1 MAINKDQLKQ
11 VLLEKG
17 LLDADKITTASA
29 HAESQKITLEE
40 FLFKNQMV
48 PDNDLG
54 KIIADLYEVPFV
66 DLTGFTIK
74 ENLLSVVPP
83 RMASS
88 QLVLP
93 FEMGDGVIR
102 VAFNNPESYEL
113 ITFLENKTGLRIE
126 PHYATELELRKALKV
141 YNRDVNEKFNQL
153 LKGSLEDPNKI
164 ESLQDA
170 SKLVDAIILFAQQ
183 NGASDVHLEPHK
195 DFLVIRYRVDGLLR
209 NVAELP
215 IQVTELITTRIK
227 VLSRM
232 RTDEHRAAQ
241 DGRFKLE
248 VHGVEVTLRVSIIPV
263 YDGEKVV
270 MRLLSASNQELNLK
284 ALGYSELNLT
294 KIDEGMKKT
303 HGILLVTGPTGS
315 GKTTTLYS
323 MMKMLNSPDVNIST
337 IEDPIE
343 YRLQG
348 INQTQVNRKTD
359 LTFANGLRALV
370 RQDPDIIMV
379 GEIRD
384 KETANVAIN
393 AALTGHLV
401 LATLH
406 TNDAAS
412 TLPRLMEMGV
422 ESFLIAATAKM
433 VVAQRLI
440 RTICDHCK
448 KSYELNLGQI
458 EALSKQFDLE
468 SDMTAILKHMK
479 KENEKTF
486 VFYRGEGCEICGG
499 SGYKGRTT
507 IAEVMEV
514 TDPVQKN
521 ILEMV
526 SSSQLEEMA
535 MNEGMISMFMD
546 GMEKVFEGVTTI
558 EEIFRVLRD

>member
-17 LLDADKITTASA
+17 LLDADKIATASA

>member
-1 MAINKDQLKQ
+1 MAINRDQLKE

-17 LLDADKITTASA
+17 LLSQEKIEAAMSHAD
-29 HAESQKITLEE
+29 SQKITLEE
-40 FLFKNQMV
+40 FLFKNQLV
-48 PDNDLG
+48 PDKELG
-54 KIIADLYEVPFV
+54 QILADLYEVPLV
-66 DLTGFTIK
+66 DLAGFTIK

-83 RMASS
+83 RMAST

-93 FEMGDGVIR
+93 FEMEDGLIR
-102 VAFNNPESYEL
+102 IAFSNPQNYEL
-113 ITFLENKTGLRIE
+113 ITFLENKTGLKVE
-126 PHYATELELRKALKV
+126 PHYATELDLRKALKV
-141 YNRDVNEKFNQL
+141 YNRDVNEKFNEL
-153 LKGSLEDPNKI
+153 LKGSLTDPNKI

-170 SKLVDAIILFAQQ
+170 SKLVDTIVLFAQQ

-227 VLSRM
+227 VLARM

-248 VHGVEVTLRVSIIPV
+248 VNGVEVTLRVSIIPV

-433 VVAQRLI
+433 VIAQRLI
-440 RTICDHCK
+440 RTICSHCK
-448 KSYELNLGQI
+448 QSYELNLGQI

-468 SDMTAILKHMK
+468 SDMSAILKHMH
-479 KENEKTF
+479 KEKEETF
-486 VFYRGEGCEICGG
+486 IFYRGEGCEICGG

-514 TDPVQKN
+514 TDEVQKN

-526 SSSQLEEMA
+526 SSSQLEEVA
-535 MNEGMISMFMD
+535 MKEGMISMFMD
-546 GMEKVFEGVTTI
+546 GMEKVFAGKTTI